1 MVEVIITEPAEYDLI
16 DIEYYIG
23 IELENMS
30 SAERITDGIIAQIEQ
45 LADMPKKYKL
55 VDDIL
60 LENLGIR
67 MSYFENYNI
76 FFKYSEQEDIVY
88 VLRVLYN
95 KADWKKIIHI
105 HYGK

>member
-76 FFKYSEQEDIVY
+76 FFKYNEQEDIVY
-88 VLRVLYN
+88 VLRILYN
-95 KADWKKIIHI
+95 KADWKKIIHF

>member
-1 MVEVIITEPAEYDLI
+1 MTDVIITEPAEYDLI

-30 SAERITDGIIAQIEQ
+30 SAERITDGIIAQIEK
-45 LADMPKKYKL
+45 LADMPQKYKL
-55 VDDIL
+55 IDDIL

-67 MSYFENYNI
+67 MTYYENYNI
-76 FFKYSEQEDIVY
+76 FYKYNEQEDVVY
-88 VLRVLYN
+88 VLRILYN
-95 KADWKKIIHI
+95 KTDWKKIIHF